1 MGVVAAVNSG
11 LIRIQDIWQVHRA
24 LGTFHLLSQ
33 QPYEHPTTRG
43 SWYYGVSGAGKSHD
57 ARSLLQG
64 ESLFLKSQSKWWDG
78 YTGQS
83 VVVLDDLDTD
93 TLGHYLK
100 IWADK
105 YACTGETKGGTIPL
119 LHRRFV
125 VTSNVHPE
133 KLFSGEMLEPIL
145 RRFIITH
152 YPFKYN

>member
-1 MGVVAAVNSG
+1 M
-11 LIRIQDIWQVHRA
+11 
-24 LGTFHLLSQ
+24 
-33 QPYEHPTTRG
+33 P
-43 SWYYGVSGAGKSHD
+43 
-57 ARSLLQG
+57 G
-64 ESLFLKSQSKWWDG
+64 ETIFLKSQSKWWDG

-93 TLGHYLK
+93 TLAHYLK

-119 LHRRFV
+119 LHRRFI

-133 KLFSGEMLEPIL
+133 KLFSGQMLEPIM

-152 YPFKYN
+152 YPFKWH